1 MDHKIHCHTLLLIA
15 VLADAIAF
23 VVIVGVDV
31 ALPGWIYPFIFYV
44 QVASNAI
51 IIAYNAYGYYFL

>member
-1 MDHKIHCHTLLLIA
+1 MDHKIHCHALLLIA

-23 VVIVGVDV
+23 VVIVGIDV

-44 QVASNAI
+44 QVESNAI
-51 IIAYNAYGYYFL
+51 IIAYNGYCFL